1 MRLLFLLLLTATST
15 LLNAQ
20 LVSGVAKDETGSPI
34 NGTTI
39 SLHRASDSAV
49 VKLAVSKENGAYS
62 FSGIKEGNY
71 RVSASHIG
79 YKTSFSEIFTFSGSD
94 VNAPELKLSKQ
105 TGSLGNV
112 TVVASKPIVEVK
124 ADKTILNV
132 EGTINAVGSNAL
144 ELLRKSPG
152 VMLDKDENISL
163 AGKNGVQV
171 YIDNR
176 PSPLTGADLA
186 TYLKTLQS
194 SQIEAIELITNP
206 SAKYDAAGNAG
217 IINIRL
223 KKNKSFGANGSVN
236 AGWNIGTYAKY
247 NAGAS
252 LNYRN
257 KKVNIFSNYSFNYG
271 PNQNSMT
278 IYRTVLDSL
287 FDQHG
292 NFRMVGNAHNFKVGT
307 DYFIDKK
314 STLGIIVNGTIANP
328 SVTNYSRT
336 AISNTTTNTVDRILV
351 ADNRSEMKRNNSNVN
366 LNYSYNDPK
375 GTSLTV
381 NADQGY
387 YNLGND
393 QFQPNYYYDP
403 TGQIN
408 LSSTIYRML
417 SPAEINI
424 HSIKADYE
432 TPFKKGKLGIG
443 GKSAW
448 VETDNN
454 FQRFNIDGA
463 NQELDKDRSND
474 FIYKENINAG
484 YVNYNRQ
491 YKKFMIQA
499 GLRVENTT
507 SEGRSNGLKYDGSGY
522 VPSVSTFKRTY
533 TNLFPSAAI
542 TFNKNPMKQWSFS
555 YSRRIDRPAYQ
566 DLNPFEFKL
575 DEYTFQKGNI
585 NLRPQYTNS
594 FGVTHTYK
602 YKLNVTLNYS
612 HVKDMFTQLI
622 DTAEKSK
629 AFISKKNLATQD
641 ITSLTISYPFQYK
654 SYSLFTNIS
663 SNYSIYNADFG
674 NGRKVDLDA
683 FGFNFF
689 AQNSLK
695 FGKKK
700 NWTGEISGF
709 YNAPTIYQG
718 SFKGKAFY
726 SVDAGLQKQ
735 VLNGK
740 ATIKASVSDVFRTMR
755 FRATSD
761 FAGQA
766 TRVAARWESRQFKL
780 NFNLRFGNN
789 GVKPAR
795 QRSGGAE
802 DELKR
807 TQGGGGIGI
816 GNN

>member
-1 MRLLFLLLLTATST
+1 MKSKLLLLLIASAYFT
-15 LLNAQ
+15 NAQ
-20 LVSGVAKDETGSPI
+20 QISGFVKDI
-34 NGTTI
+34 NGNPLSNTTI
-39 SLHRASDSAV
+39 SLLKTTDSSV
-49 VKLAVSKENGAYS
+49 VKLAITKENGSYVFTS
-62 FSGIKEGNY
+62 VKEGSY
-71 RVSASHIG
+71 RISASHVGFQTMYSAPIAA
-79 YKTSFSEIFTFSGSD
+79 SGSD
-94 VNAPELKLSKQ
+94 VTIPEFNLNKLPE
-105 TGSLGNV
+105 SLSNV
-112 TVVASKPIVEVK
+112 TVVARKPIVEVK

-152 VMLDKDENISL
+152 VLLDKDEDISL

-171 YIDNR
+171 YIDGR
-176 PSPLTGADLA
+176 VTPLSGTDLA

-223 KKNKSFGANGSVN
+223 KKNKAFGTNGSVN

-257 KKVNIFSNYSFNYG
+257 KNINIFSNYSFNHG
-271 PNQNSMT
+271 PTQQN
-278 IYRTVLDSL
+278 INIHRTVLDSL

-292 NFRMVGNAHNFKVGT
+292 SIRMVANSHNFKVGT

-314 STLGIIVNGTIANP
+314 STLGFIVNGTFTDP
-328 SVTNYSRT
+328 SMTNYSHT
-336 AISNTTTNTVDRILV
+336 LISNTTTGTVNRILI
-351 ADNRSEMKRNNSNVN
+351 ADNSNEMKRHNTNVN

-375 GTSLTV
+375 GSSLSI
-381 NADQGY
+381 NADHGS
-387 YNLGND
+387 YNLNND

-403 TGQIN
+403 SGQIK
-408 LSSTIYRML
+408 LSSTIYHML

-424 HSIKADYE
+424 NSIKADYE
-432 TPFKKGKLGIG
+432 QNFMKGKLGYGI
-443 GKSAW
+443 KSAL
-448 VETDNN
+448 VKTDNN
-454 FQRFNIDGA
+454 FQRFNVV
-463 NQELDKDRSND
+463 NSEEELDKDRSNH

-484 YVNYNRQ
+484 YVNYNRK
-491 YKKFMIQA
+491 YKTFMIQA
-499 GLRVENTT
+499 GLRVENTV
-507 SEGRSNGLKYDGSGY
+507 SKGESNGLKFDGSNY
-522 VPSVSTFKRTY
+522 VPDQSTFKRVY
-533 TNLFPSAAI
+533 MDFFPSAAI
-542 TFNKNPMKQWSFS
+542 TFNKDPMKQWSLT

-594 FGVTHTYK
+594 FGITHTYK
-602 YKLNVTLNYS
+602 YKLNITLNYS

-629 AFISKKNLATQD
+629 AFISKRNLAEQD

-654 SYSLFTNIS
+654 SYSLFANLS
-663 SNYSIYNADFG
+663 SNYSKYHADFG

-683 FGFNFF
+683 IGFNIF

-695 FGKKK
+695 FAKT
-700 NWTGEISGF
+700 WTAELSGF

-718 SFKGKAFY
+718 SFKGKSLY
-726 SVDAGLQKQ
+726 SIDAGLQKQ
-735 VLNGK
+735 VMKGR
-740 ATIKASVSDVFRTMR
+740 ATIKASVSDVFHTMR

-761 FAGQA
+761 FAGQ
-766 TRVAARWESRQFKL
+766 TTKFVANWESRQFKL
-780 NFNLRFGNN
+780 NFNLRLGNN
-789 GVKPAR
+789 GVKAAR
-795 QRSGGAE
+795 QRAGGADE
-802 DELKR
+802 ELKR

>member
-1 MRLLFLLLLTATST
+1 MRLLFLLLLTATTT
-15 LLNAQ
+15 LLQAQ
-20 LVSGVAKDETGSPI
+20 LVNGVAKDETGSPI

-79 YKTSFSEIFTFSGSD
+79 YKTSFSEVFTFSGSD
-94 VNAPELKLSKQ
+94 INAPELRLSKQ
-105 TGSLGNV
+105 SGSLGNV
-112 TVVASKPIVEVK
+112 TVVASKPMVEVK

-176 PSPLTGADLA
+176 PSPLAGADLA

-223 KKNKSFGANGSVN
+223 KKNKALGANGSVN

-247 NAGAS
+247 NAGTS

-271 PNQNSMT
+271 PNQNSMS

-287 FDQHG
+287 FDQRG
-292 NFRMVGNAHNFKVGT
+292 NFRMVGNAHNFKVGA

-336 AISNTTTNTVDRILV
+336 AISNTTTNTVHRILV
-351 ADNRSEMKRNNSNVN
+351 ADNSSEMKRNNSNVN

-381 NADQGY
+381 NADHGY

-408 LSSTIYRML
+408 ISSTIYRML

-463 NQELDKDRSND
+463 NQELDKDRSNH

-507 SEGRSNGLKYDGSGY
+507 SEGRSNGLKFDGSGY

-533 TNLFPSAAI
+533 TDLFPSAAI

-718 SFKGKAFY
+718 SFKGKAIY

-735 VLNGK
+735 VFNGK
-740 ATIKASVSDVFRTMR
+740 ATIKASVSDVFHTMR

-761 FAGQA
+761 FAGQT

-795 QRSGGAE
+795 QRSGGAD

>member
-1 MRLLFLLLLTATST
+1 MRSILLVLLTATT
-15 LLNAQ
+15 VFTQAQ
-20 LVSGVAKDETGSPI
+20 QINGVAKDE
-34 NGTTI
+34 NGAPLAGATI
-39 SLHRASDSAV
+39 SLMRTTDSSI
-49 VKLAVSKENGAYS
+49 VKLAVTKADGAYS

-71 RVSASHIG
+71 KTKASYIG
-79 YKTSFSEIFTFSGSD
+79 YKPLFSPVFSFSSSD
-94 VNAPELKLSKQ
+94 VTVPELKLSKISG
-105 TGSLGNV
+105 TLENV
-112 TVVASKPIVEVK
+112 TVTSQKPMVEVK

-152 VMLDKDENISL
+152 VLLDKDENISL

-171 YIDNR
+171 YIDGR
-176 PSPLTGADLA
+176 VTPLAGADLA

-223 KKNKSFGANGSVN
+223 KKNKALGTNGSVN
-236 AGWNIGTYAKY
+236 AGWNIATYAKY

-252 LNYRN
+252 MNYRN
-257 KKVNIFSNYSFNYG
+257 KNINIFSTYSFNYG
-271 PNQNSMT
+271 FNQNFIT
-278 IYRTVLDSL
+278 INRTVLDSL

-292 NFRMVGNAHNFKVGT
+292 SFRMLGNAHNYKFGA
-307 DYFIDKK
+307 DYFLNKK
-314 STLGIIVNGTIANP
+314 NTLGVIVNGTLADP
-328 SVTNYSRT
+328 SITNYSHT
-336 AISNTTTNTVDRILV
+336 VISNTTTNTVDRILI
-351 ADNRSEMKRNNSNVN
+351 ADNSSKMKRHNSNVN

-381 NADQGY
+381 NADHGF

-393 QFQPNYYYDP
+393 QYQPNYYYDP
-403 TGQIN
+403 SGQIK
-408 LSSTIYRML
+408 LSSTIYHML

-424 HSIKADYE
+424 NSIKADYE
-432 TPFKKGKLGIG
+432 QNFKKGKLSFGA
-443 GKSAW
+443 KSAF
-448 VETDNN
+448 VKTDNN
-454 FQRFNIDGA
+454 FQRYNVEGA
-463 NQELDKDRSND
+463 VEELDKDRSNH

-484 YVNYNRQ
+484 YANYNRQ

-499 GLRVENTT
+499 GLRLENTV
-507 SEGRSNGLKYDGSGY
+507 SEGESNGLKYNGTGY
-522 VPSVSTFKRTY
+522 SPSITSFKRSY
-533 TNLFPSAAI
+533 TDLFPSAAI
-542 TFNKNPMKQWSFS
+542 TFNKNPMKQWSLT

-594 FGVTHTYK
+594 FGITHTYK
-602 YKLNVTLNYS
+602 YKLNINLNYS

-641 ITSLTISYPFQYK
+641 IASLTISYPFQYK

-663 SNYSIYNADFG
+663 TNYSKYHADFG
-674 NGRKVDLDA
+674 SGRKVDLDA

-689 AQNSLK
+689 AQNSVK
-695 FGKKK
+695 FAKT
-700 NWTGEISGF
+700 WTAELSGF
-709 YNAPTIYQG
+709 FNAPTIYQG
-718 SFKGKAFY
+718 SFKGRSLY

-735 VLNGK
+735 VFKGK
-740 ATIKASVSDVFRTMR
+740 ATIKTSVSDVFHTMR

-761 FAGQA
+761 FAGQS
-766 TRVAARWESRQFKL
+766 TRFSSRWESRQFKL
-780 NFNLRFGNN
+780 SFNFRFGNN

-795 QRSGGAE
+795 QRSGGAD

-807 TQGGGGIGI
+807 VQQSNGVGI